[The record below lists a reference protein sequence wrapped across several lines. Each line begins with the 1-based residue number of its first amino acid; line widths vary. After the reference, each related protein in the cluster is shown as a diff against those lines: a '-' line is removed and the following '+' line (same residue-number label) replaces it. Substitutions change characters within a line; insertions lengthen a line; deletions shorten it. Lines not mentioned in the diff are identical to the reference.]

1 MAALASA
8 EIIAELERTVLA
20 CPPARCALIMRR
32 VTELLV
38 GSADR
43 LEGAQFEVFDDILIR
58 LMDRVEIDDLAR
70 LGDALAY
77 LPPAGLKII
86 RRLAH
91 HEEAEV
97 ATPVLQKSDAIPD
110 ADLVEAVQCRGPA
123 HAIAIAR
130 RRSLGEA
137 VTDALL
143 MRGDTS
149 ICIELTR
156 SGGTR
161 FSRDG
166 YAKLVAMAERNDE
179 LADLLVRRPDV
190 PTGPLRELL
199 AKLPRSVRARL
210 LKIATPELRETM
222 HAAIESIETGICRRA
237 PDAIDYTE
245 AQAKVLELNNLG
257 KLNDSTVNRFA
268 VWRENRNLVAALS
281 LLATVPIETIETFL
295 SESDSY
301 GLIVACRASRL
312 NWNTAQAVISS
323 RPDRPAPPAE
333 EIAKARDVFDALNL
347 SAAQRM
353 IRFGSIADFASKLKS
368 AEPSAAARAV

>member
-1 MAALASA
+1 
-8 EIIAELERTVLA
+8 
-20 CPPARCALIMRR
+20 
-32 VTELLV
+32 V
-38 GSADR
+38 GNAHR

-58 LMDRVEIDDLAR
+58 LMDRVEIGDLAR
-70 LGDALAY
+70 LSDALAY
-77 LPPAGLKII
+77 LAPARLRIVG
-86 RRLAH
+86 RLAQ

-97 ATPVLQKSDAIPD
+97 ATPILQKSDAIPD
-110 ADLVEAVQCRGPA
+110 ADLVEAVQSRGSA

-149 ICIELTR
+149 ICVELTR

-166 YAKLVAMAERNDE
+166 YAKLAAMAERNDE

-190 PTGPLRELL
+190 PTGSLRELL

-210 LKIATPELRETM
+210 LKIATPELHDTI
-222 HAAIESIETGICRRA
+222 HAAIESIETGICCRA
-237 PDAIDYTE
+237 PEAIDYTE
-245 AQAKVLELNNLG
+245 AQARVLELNNLG

-281 LLATVPIETIETFL
+281 LLATVPIETIETL
-295 SESDSY
+295 LGEGDSY

-312 NWNTAQAVISS
+312 NWTTTQAVIGN

-333 EIAKARDVFDALNL
+333 EIARARDAFDALNL
-347 SAAQRM
+347 SAAQRL
-353 IRFGSIADFASKLKS
+353 IRFGSIADFASKPKS
-368 AEPSAAARAV
+368 VGPPSAARAV

>member
-1 MAALASA
+1 MAAIASA
-8 EIIAELERTVLA
+8 EIIIELERTVRA

-38 GSADR
+38 RNADR

-70 LGDALAY
+70 LSDALAY
-77 LPPAGLKII
+77 LAPARLKIVG
-86 RRLAH
+86 RLAH
-91 HEEAEV
+91 HEQAEV
-97 ATPVLQKSDAIPD
+97 ASPILQKSDAIPD
-110 ADLVEAVQCRGPA
+110 ADLVEVVQCRGPA
-123 HAIAIAR
+123 HAVAIAK

-143 MRGDTS
+143 MLGDTNV
-149 ICIELTR
+149 CVELVK

-161 FSRDG
+161 FSREG

-179 LADLLVRRPDV
+179 LADLMVRRPDV
-190 PTGPLRELL
+190 PAAPLHELL

-210 LKIATPELRETM
+210 LKIATPELHETM

-237 PDAIDYTE
+237 PEAIDYAE
-245 AQAKVLELNNLG
+245 AQARVLELNNLG

-281 LLATVPIETIETFL
+281 LLATVPIETIETLL
-295 SESDSY
+295 SEGDDY

-312 NWNTAQAVISS
+312 NWNTAQAVISN
-323 RPDRPAPPAE
+323 RPDRPAPPAD
-333 EIAKARDVFDALNL
+333 EIARARVAFDALNL

-353 IRFGSIADFASKLKS
+353 LRFGSIDDFASKLKS
-368 AEPSAAARAV
+368 AEPPAAARAV